1 MILNENI
8 YHSFWLIS
16 EYLKQ
21 LCFCIVVVFNMD
33 ELIFYELINDD
44 EFILIGN
51 QFDIKNEQEEKAIR
65 ELSGEIVDKI
75 INEILEEVI
84 QEVYITKQPKNEM
97 KFISDPIQMEL
108 KNEKGDTIINIEET
122 NDNYNQ
128 CKHCKHCEYCKHKSF
143 KNNEE
148 YHEKNNFPFLCYE
161 CFANINKKYNDEGFC
176 KKFERLIKY
185 LFF

>member
-1 MILNENI
+1 
-8 YHSFWLIS
+8 
-16 EYLKQ
+16 
-21 LCFCIVVVFNMD
+21 MD
-33 ELIFYELINDD
+33 ELTFYELINDD

-51 QFDIKNEQEEKAIR
+51 EFDIKNEQEEKAIR

-97 KFISDPIQMEL
+97 NFISEPIQMEL

-122 NDNYNQ
+122 IDNYNQ
-128 CKHCKHCEYCKHKSF
+128 CKHCEYCKHKSF
-143 KNNEE
+143 KNKEE
-148 YHEKNNFPFLCYE
+148 YHEKNNFSFLCYD

-176 KKFERLIKY
+176 KKFERLFKY